1 MSTQFFSK
9 LSIIFILMIVCS
21 CDIEPLSYNNPQD
34 PQSDNFLAVPTK
46 SEATQMLSS
55 ITDTS
60 IGIYIIISG
69 ANNIMIERNIIDI
82 SADTTKN
89 DTIFY
94 VDISENAE
102 GFIEIL
108 DTHSVRLEKTY
119 EYKIRNSN
127 TLNPSSSVYSK
138 AIVDTLYH
146 HLSVPNNISVIQTS
160 ASMATLGWN
169 YAPIIEESS
178 AIASFIINRSCLNPD
193 IENQSFELIYPNM
206 QFTDTTLIPLNTYSY
221 EIMAKTHSNNYS
233 AADSIEIDV
242 EFPNLSIQDW
252 VPMSLSQIHLE
263 YTFASMINTNYDLDS
278 IIIKRYQTGSNSL
291 KQVFIQQSNISLTLE
306 TVDTLSNPEPNE
318 SWNYIIKWCD
328 DAFCVQDTLAI
339 RSLPFRY
346 MVLIPGKD
354 SFEYGEESLS
364 NLETV
369 DIDSFYI
376 GIYEIPDIYHLD
388 PGSIQ
393 EINHTNYFPVSSVS
407 WTDAITY
414 CNSRTSEILGSS
426 EEAYIA
432 NEMDVT
438 KAGFRLPTKYEWEY
452 AASIDEGTIG
462 SRPFSMGDYING
474 SLANYY
480 LSGDDFENTGLTP
493 IGWFDGVNIG
503 TEDSRSLY
511 GIYDMNGNLLEWC
524 NDSNDDGT
532 KISKGGGYL
541 NEANDCRN
549 KNEFSYSKTLEHST
563 IGFRT
568 AISAK
573 PFLDYWK

>member
-1 MSTQFFSK
+1 MFTQFFSK
-9 LSIIFILMIVCS
+9 LSIIFILILICS

-34 PQSDNFLAVPTK
+34 PQSDNFMAIPTEPE
-46 SEATQMLSS
+46 SIPMLSS

-60 IGIYIIISG
+60 IGIRIIISG
-69 ANNIMIERNIIDI
+69 ANLIMVERNIIDI

-89 DTIFY
+89 DITFY
-94 VDISENAE
+94 VDISENE
-102 GFIEIL
+102 GSFIEII

-119 EYKIRNSN
+119 EYKVRNSSISDLSN
-127 TLNPSSSVYSK
+127 LVYSK
-138 AIVDTLYH
+138 PIIDTLYH
-146 HLSVPNNISVIQTS
+146 HLSVPNNISVIQIS

-169 YAPIIEESS
+169 YDPIIEESS
-178 AIASFIINRSCLNPD
+178 AITSFIINRSCLNPN
-193 IENQSFELIYPNM
+193 IEDQSFERIFPNTE
-206 QFTDTTLIPLNTYSY
+206 FTDTTLIPLNNYSY
-221 EIMAKTHSNNYS
+221 QIMAKTHSNNYS
-233 AADSIEIDV
+233 SAESIELNV
-242 EFPNLSIQDW
+242 EFPILSIQDW
-252 VPMSLSQIHLE
+252 LPMSLSQIQLE
-263 YTFASMINTNYDLDS
+263 YTFVSMVNTNYDLDS
-278 IIIKRYQTGSNSL
+278 IIINRYKTGSNSL
-291 KQVFIQQSNISLTLE
+291 KQVFIQQSEISLTLE
-306 TVDTLSNPEPNE
+306 TIDTLSNPEPNE

-354 SFEYGEESLS
+354 SYEYGEESLS

-407 WTDAITY
+407 WTDAVTY

-426 EEAYIA
+426 EQAYNS

-452 AASIDEGTIG
+452 AASIDEGVSG
-462 SRPFSMGDYING
+462 SRAFSMGDYING

-480 LSGDDFENTGLTP
+480 LSGDNYENTGLTP

-503 TEDSRSLY
+503 TEDSKSLY
-511 GIYDMNGNLLEWC
+511 GVYDMNGNVLEWC
-524 NDSNDDGT
+524 NDSNDEDT
-532 KISKGGGYL
+532 KICKGGGYL
-541 NEANDCRN
+541 NEAIECGN
-549 KNEFSYSKTLEHST
+549 KNEFSYGETLKHST